1 MGTLTINQL
10 LQANVDQG
18 ASDLHLRVHQPPL
31 LRVKGD
37 LVPVA
42 GAPALTNEWMKEI
55 VTTLMGSESERSK
68 RLDTLNKEREIDLAY
83 ALEGQARF
91 RVNMFFEQGRISVV
105 MRRIPEEIPLPEE
118 IGLPAVARTFAEM
131 QRGMVLVTGPTG
143 SGKSTSI
150 AAIIRVIN
158 ETRPV
163 SILTLEDPIEFVHRP
178 VRAVVRQREVGR
190 DMHSFAR
197 GLRAA
202 MRQDPDVI
210 LIGEMRDRETIEIA
224 LTAAETGHLVF
235 GTLHTRSAEGTI
247 DRVVDVFPANQQDQI
262 RTQLSNSLQ
271 AIMCQI
277 LLPRSDTDGR
287 VAAHE
292 ILLATPAVR
301 NLVRR
306 GNPAQIRSTMQTNSN
321 MGMQTMDKSLADL
334 ARAGKVDV
342 ELARERAQDE
352 NEFNKLIAGEARSF
366 RLERGDT
373 PAPKRSG
380 AGISMRQ
387 GH

>member
-1 MGTLTINQL
+1 MATPSINQL

-18 ASDLHLRVHQPPL
+18 ASDLHLRVGQPPM
-31 LRVKGD
+31 LRVRGD
-37 LVPVA
+37 LVPIA
-42 GAPALTNEWMKEI
+42 GASLMTNDWMKEI
-55 VTTLMGSESERSK
+55 VQTVMGSDRSK
-68 RLDTLNKEREIDLAY
+68 RAEVLSQEKSLDVAY

-91 RVNMFFEQGRISVV
+91 RSNIFIEQGRVSVV

-118 IGLPAVARTFAEM
+118 IGLPGIAKQFADM
-131 QRGMVLVTGPTG
+131 QRGLVLVTGPTG

-178 VRAVVRQREVGR
+178 QRAMIRQREIGR
-190 DMHSFAR
+190 DVHSFSR
-197 GLRAA
+197 GLREG

-210 LIGEMRDRETIEIA
+210 LIGEMRDHETIEIA

-247 DRVVDVFPANQQDQI
+247 DRVVDVFPATQQDQI
-262 RTQLSNSLQ
+262 RTQLSNSLM

-277 LLPRSDTDGR
+277 LLPRSNGDGR

-292 ILLATPAVR
+292 ILLATAAVR
-301 NLVRR
+301 NLIRR
-306 GNPAQIRSTMQTNSN
+306 GNPAQIRSTMQTSAKD
-321 MGMQTMDKSLADL
+321 GMQSMDKSLADL
-334 ARAGKVDV
+334 ARSGQVDI
-342 ELARERAQDE
+342 ELARERAHDLK
-352 NEFNKLIAGEARSF
+352 EFNNLIGGGDRSSF
-366 RLERGDT
+366 RLDRKGASPSD
-373 PAPKRSG
+373 SG
-380 AGISMRQ
+380 SAGVSMRK

>member
-55 VTTLMGSESERSK
+55 VTTLMGSKSERSK